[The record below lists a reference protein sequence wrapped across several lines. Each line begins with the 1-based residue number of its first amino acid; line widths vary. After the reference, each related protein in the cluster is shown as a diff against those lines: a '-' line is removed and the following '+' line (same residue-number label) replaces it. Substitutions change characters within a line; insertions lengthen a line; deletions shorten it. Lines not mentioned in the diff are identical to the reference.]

1 MKKLYLVGGL
11 AALTLTINAQNTDRS
26 SYSAVPAQ
34 LEQCTKA
41 FINADGT
48 AAYAKGPGDVFW
60 SEDFSGGI
68 PVGWSVVDNNGMG
81 YDWIL
86 NSTAVTAAYTGAN
99 GSPISSTSGGN
110 HMLLFGDGYNTIGG
124 SGGVDPLASFTAM
137 DAYFQSAPISMGT
150 GYNAVSLQWQQK
162 LRFCCTADL
171 SAFTVVVSRDAAF
184 TPGATTVSYEANQYV
199 DFNDN
204 SDDPMNV
211 SVDISAVAGGMYTG
225 DIYIRFHQQQNS
237 HYFWMVDDIELMETP
252 NNDLKLLDGFWANTT
267 GSTTPY
273 IPYSMI
279 PQSQLN
285 DIDFY
290 GVVRNNGGVDQ
301 PNTTMT
307 ATVSGAA
314 SATYASAAY
323 SSVAQT
329 SDTVMSG
336 PMVGA
341 GSANGSYSVAWS
353 VASDSTDFTPIDN
366 VISDGQWDFEV
377 NNSVYARDAGALNGS
392 YSTRDFD
399 GDGLVDPVE
408 FFLDYQFYNAD
419 TVLSIAAVFPG
430 GSDNSVGQELKYNI
444 YDPAGNPVYDGITAM
459 VPSYTLTAGDLTP
472 SGAGSEIWVNLP
484 LTNPLTGNAGYP
496 VDPALGEVW
505 TVSIFNEFDSLFVG
519 VSGVAMAVGGSW
531 TTAGVSWYPLDGSAQ
546 DYYTTDCFM
555 MRLNLATV
563 STGLNEDEIG
573 ANLGQN
579 IPNPF
584 NGSTMVPFTLSNSAN
599 VEFVVMDV
607 TGKIV
612 EKQGLGKLQA
622 GQHNVTFASNDLAG
636 GIYYYSVIVDGI
648 RTTKKMA
655 VAK

>member
-11 AALTLTINAQNTDRS
+11 AALTLTINAQNTNRS
-26 SYSAVPAQ
+26 SYSVVPAQ
-34 LEQCTKA
+34 LESCSKSMISAGGQ
-41 FINADGT
+41 
-48 AAYAKGPGDVFW
+48 AYAKEQGVVFW
-60 SEDFSGGI
+60 SEDFTGGL
-68 PVGWSVVDNNGMG
+68 PVGWATVDNNGLG
-81 YDWIL
+81 YDWVLSNAANI
-86 NSTAVTAAYTGAN
+86 TANYTNTTAIA
-99 GSPISSTSGGN
+99 STSGGN
-110 HMLLFGDGYNTIGG
+110 YMLLFGDDYNST
-124 SGGVDPLASFTAM
+124 SFTAM
-137 DAYFQSAPISMGT
+137 DSYFQTSSINLGSLSGGT
-150 GYNAVSLQWQQK
+150 GFPEVTIRWQQK
-162 LRFCCTADL
+162 FRHCCSSAPL
-171 SAFTVVVSRDAAF
+171 SFTVQVSRDSMF
-184 TPGATTVSYEANQYV
+184 TPGPTTVSYEANPGV
-199 DFNDN
+199 AVNAMS
-204 SDDPMNV
+204 SDPETTAVN
-211 SVDISAVAGGMYTG
+211 ISDVAGGNYTG
-225 DIYIRFHQQQNS
+225 DIFIRFHKTTNT
-237 HYFWMVDDIELMETP
+237 HYFWMIDDIELLETP
-252 NNDLKLLDGFWANTT
+252 YNEIVMLDGFWANTT
-267 GSTTPY
+267 GSTVPY

-290 GVVRNNGGVDQ
+290 GVIFNNGQKDQ
-301 PNTTMT
+301 PNTVMT

-314 SATYASAAY
+314 SGSYGNVPYTFSAH
-323 SSVAQT
+323 T
-329 SDTVMSG
+329 TDTVMTG

-341 GSANGSYSVAWS
+341 GAANGSYSVAWS
-353 VASDSTDFTPIDN
+353 VASDSTDFTPVDN
-366 VISDGQWDFEV
+366 AIADGRWDFEI
-377 NNSVYARDAGALNGS
+377 NNSVYARDAGAGEGS

-399 GDGLVDPVE
+399 NDGLVDPVE

-419 TVLSIAAVFPG
+419 TVMSIAAVFPG
-430 GSDNSVGQELKYNI
+430 GPDENQPGQELYYNI
-444 YDPAGNPVYDGITAM
+444 YDQAGNPVYDGVTATI
-459 VPSYTLTAGDLTP
+459 PTYTLTSGDLTP

-484 LTNPLTGNAGYP
+484 LTDPLTGNAGYP
-496 VDPALGEVW
+496 IDPALGEIW
-505 TVSIFNEFDSLFVG
+505 TVSIGNEFDSLFVEY
-519 VSGVAMAVGGSW
+519 SGEAMAVGGSW
-531 TTAGVSWYPLDGSAQ
+531 TTAGVTWYPITPSPSGDA
-546 DYYTTDCFM
+546 YYTTDCFM
-555 MRLNLATV
+555 MRLNLATA